1 MNRTLNL
8 LYSVLFCSLLLA
20 LCLWS
25 LRAVFGFSAA
35 SETSVLDGKLA
46 LAFEKHYDAQFPVKQ
61 LGTNLWALAD
71 YTLFGEGRQGVVI
84 GQDGWLFSD
93 EEFKPASKPD
103 QLQDNWR
110 LVNAVR
116 AEFERRGVT
125 LVLALLPAKARLYPE
140 HLDDERPVLTQQS
153 LYPKVLDMM
162 RQAGLSGPD
171 LLPALQQAKAQE
183 PVFLRT
189 DSHWTPFGAEVAAR
203 SLAEHLARQGIWQHG
218 DQTFVTEAVA
228 SREHKGDLLSFLPLE
243 PYFADLQPPA
253 ERLRPRLT
261 RAAEGQEASA
271 EDELFVDALP
281 SIALVG
287 TSYSANPDWNFA
299 GALKQALGSDL
310 LNYAEEGKGPL
321 VPMLNLLQQ
330 GDKELAGLRLVIWE
344 FPERYL
350 MLPSDLSGFDAAW
363 LARLHNGEEPVS
375 RALHTA
381 TSTST
386 EPVLQF

>member
-8 LYSVLFCSLLLA
+8 LYSLLFCSLLLA

-35 SETSVLDGKLA
+35 SETSVLDGKLTQ
-46 LAFEKHYDAQFPVKQ
+46 AFEKHYDAEFPVKQ
-61 LGTNLWALAD
+61 LGTNLWALAS
-71 YTLFGEGRQGVVI
+71 YTLFGEGRQGVII

-93 EEFKPASKPD
+93 EEFKPATQPD

-116 AEFERRGVT
+116 LELERRGVT

-140 HLDDERPVLTQQS
+140 HLNDDRPALAQQR
-153 LYPKVLDMM
+153 LYPKAHEMM
-162 RQAGLSGPD
+162 RQTGVNGPD
-171 LLPALQQAKAQE
+171 LLPALREAKAQE

-189 DSHWTPFGAEVAAR
+189 DTHWTPFGAEVAAR

-218 DQTFVTEAVA
+218 DQTFVTEAVD

-243 PYFADLQPPA
+243 PYFADRQLPA
-253 ERLRPRLT
+253 EQLRLRLT
-261 RAAEGQEASA
+261 RAAEGQEESA
-271 EDELFVDALP
+271 EDALFVDAQP
-281 SIALVG
+281 AIALVG
-287 TSYSANPDWNFA
+287 TSYSANANWNFA

-310 LNYAEEGKGPL
+310 LNYAEEGRGPL

-350 MLPSDLSGFDAAW
+350 MLPSDLSKLDAAW
-363 LARLHNGEEPVS
+363 LARLRNDEKAAS
-375 RALHTA
+375 RAALQTA
-381 TSTST
+381 TGP
-386 EPVLQF
+386 EPILQP

>member
-8 LYSVLFCSLLLA
+8 LYSLLFGSLLLV

-25 LRAVFGFSAA
+25 LRAVFGFSSA
-35 SETSVLDGKLA
+35 SETSVLDGKMA
-46 LAFEKHYDAQFPVKQ
+46 QAFEKHYDAEFPVKQ
-61 LGTNLWALAD
+61 LGTNLWALASL
-71 YTLFGEGRQGVVI
+71 TLFGEGRQGVVI

-103 QLQDNWR
+103 QLQDNWQ

-116 AEFERRGVT
+116 AEFERRWVT

-140 HLDDERPVLTQQS
+140 HLDDERPALAQQS

-162 RQAGLSGPD
+162 RQAGLNGPD
-171 LLPALQQAKAQE
+171 LLPALQQAKVQE

-203 SLAEHLARQGIWQHG
+203 SLAEHLARQDIWQHG
-218 DQTFVTEAVA
+218 DQAFVTEAVA

-253 ERLRPRLT
+253 ERLLPRLT
-261 RAAEGQEASA
+261 RAAEGPEASA
-271 EDELFVDALP
+271 EDALFADAQP

-287 TSYSANPDWNFA
+287 TSYSANPNWNFA

-321 VPMLNLLQQ
+321 VPMLNLLRQ

-363 LARLHNGEEPVS
+363 LAQLHNGVEPVS

>member
-1 MNRTLNL
+1 M
-8 LYSVLFCSLLLA
+8 
-20 LCLWS
+20 
-25 LRAVFGFSAA
+25 
-35 SETSVLDGKLA
+35 
-46 LAFEKHYDAQFPVKQ
+46 
-61 LGTNLWALAD
+61 
-71 YTLFGEGRQGVVI
+71 
-84 GQDGWLFSD
+84 
-93 EEFKPASKPD
+93 
-103 QLQDNWR
+103 
-110 LVNAVR
+110 
-116 AEFERRGVT
+116 
-125 LVLALLPAKARLYPE
+125 
-140 HLDDERPVLTQQS
+140 
-153 LYPKVLDMM
+153 
-162 RQAGLSGPD
+162 
-171 LLPALQQAKAQE
+171 QE

-203 SLAEHLARQGIWQHG
+203 SLAEHLARQDIWQHG
-218 DQTFVTEAVA
+218 DQAFVTEAVA

-253 ERLRPRLT
+253 ERLLPRLT
-261 RAAEGQEASA
+261 RAAEGPEASA
-271 EDELFVDALP
+271 EDALFADAQP

-287 TSYSANPDWNFA
+287 TSYSANPNWNFA

-321 VPMLNLLQQ
+321 VPMLNLLRQ

-363 LARLHNGEEPVS
+363 LAQLHNGVEPVS